1 MNKSVCTCEPESWER
16 NVHWFE
22 ATAWGRG
29 ACVTPA
35 AKETTITAKT
45 SAQLAKDKQIFKF

>member
-1 MNKSVCTCEPESWER
+1 MNKSVCTCRPEFWER

-22 ATAWGRG
+22 AAAWGQG

-35 AKETTITAKT
+35 
-45 SAQLAKDKQIFKF
+45 